1 MKMRKS
7 ITPNQIKETN
17 RTLIYQYIYKKKKVS
32 QQDISYD
39 LHLSRPTVTTNLS
52 SNPDRSIQ
60 NMLDARQ
67 VLTV

>member
-32 QQDISYD
+32 QQDICLLYTSP
-39 LHLSRPTVTTNLS
+39 SPR
-52 SNPDRSIQ
+52 
-60 NMLDARQ
+60 DA
-67 VLTV
+67 

>member
-1 MKMRKS
+1 MRKS

-52 SNPDRSIQ
+52 SLEEDGPFVRFFQ
-60 NMLDARQ
+60 FFC
-67 VLTV
+67 